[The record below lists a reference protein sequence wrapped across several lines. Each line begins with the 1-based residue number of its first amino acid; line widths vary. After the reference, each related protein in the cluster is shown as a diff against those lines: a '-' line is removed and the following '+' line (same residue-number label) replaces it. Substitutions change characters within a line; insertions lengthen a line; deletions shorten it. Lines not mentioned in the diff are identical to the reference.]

1 MYRYY
6 VAGKEYSRFEFMELL
21 SKELVSDKEFIEVFE
36 SDNNEDLTIEEYI
49 QMNILDYV
57 DTFEFDNF
65 NIEMLVNNTS
75 FKVEE

>member
-21 SKELVSDKEFIEVFE
+21 SKELVSDREFIEVFE

>member
-21 SKELVSDKEFIEVFE
+21 SRELVSDKEFIEVFE

>member
-6 VAGKEYSRFEFMELL
+6 VAAKEYSRVEFMELL
-21 SKELVSDKEFIEVFE
+21 SKELVSDREFLEVFE

>member
-21 SKELVSDKEFIEVFE
+21 SRELVSDREFIEVFE

-75 FKVEE
+75 FKVQE

>member
-6 VAGKEYSRFEFMELL
+6 VAGKEYYRVEFMELL
-21 SKELVSDKEFIEVFE
+21 SRELISDREFIEVFE

-57 DTFEFDNF
+57 DSFEFDNF